1 MILVEG
7 QDYTVRVVPFPNG
20 AADGA
25 TMSHPDM
32 PCVYINA
39 NISNDRKRKALKHEL
54 EHIANDDLY
63 SEESAFLIEVLMN
76 G

>member
-1 MILVEG
+1 MKLIEG
-7 QDYTVRVVPFPNG
+7 QDYTIRVVPFPNG
-20 AADGA
+20 SADGA

-39 NISNDRKRKALKHEL
+39 NVSAKRRREALRHEL
-54 EHIANDDLY
+54 EHLEHGDLY
-63 SEESAFLIEVLMN
+63 TEESASSIEERMN